1 MQKNTDNFL
10 SSKRTNSIFDTEPK
24 HTERSVAFI
33 EKIVKKDYNN
43 ELEKVLEKKYF
54 DENVKSMLLSILYKI
69 DTAYK
74 DYEKVKPD
82 VEKKEEFIEK
92 IINDIQDNCDD
103 IKIIKLNTKESEILG
118 KKTFIVEK
126 NKKRIIC
133 YPVERKLLYSV
144 SKISKSEKIIKDKY
158 EIIDKTFSDL
168 INVGNNI
175 NTVEPI
181 RDFNGYSWTTIAR
194 EIESIYHNLIYQNI
208 RILVGS
214 EFLNR
219 WIKNSKSIIDY
230 FEEFKNNI
238 ESMYGEDKQKE
249 LINILNKLSVLL
261 AYRYNEKL
269 RNALKKEHKEV
280 ESILNK
286 IEDNQ
291 MFIQELTD
299 EKILLTNEIK
309 KIDETINDK
318 KDLQEEYEKR
328 NKDLPLEE
336 KIFSVRILSKLM
348 LEEREEKL
356 KRLEGINKLLNPR
369 NFVKYKNKIQNKQR
383 YLKLIEKENID
394 KEIIKYIINL
404 QKIFLSCY
412 KIKIENANTKQD
424 ITKLIYEFR
433 YYCLIPINEQ
443 KLVSSIDIIST
454 RN

>member
-1 MQKNTDNFL
+1 MQK
-10 SSKRTNSIFDTEPK
+10 SK
-24 HTERSVAFI
+24 HTERNVNFL

-43 ELEKVLEKKYF
+43 KLEEILEKKYF

-69 DTAYK
+69 ETAYK

-82 VEKKEEFIEK
+82 VEKKEEFVEK
-92 IINDIQDNCDD
+92 IINSIQDNCDD
-103 IKIIKLNTKESEILG
+103 IKIIKLNSAESQILG

-126 NKKRIIC
+126 NKKRIIS
-133 YPVERKLLYSV
+133 YPVERKLLYSIA
-144 SKISKSEKIIKDKY
+144 KISKSEKIIKDKY
-158 EIIDKTFSDL
+158 EIIDKTLSDL

-175 NTVEPI
+175 DTVEPM
-181 RDFNGYSWTTIAR
+181 RDFNGYSWTTIIR
-194 EIESIYHNLIYQNI
+194 EIESIYHNIAYQNI

-230 FEEFKNNI
+230 FEEFKNNL

-249 LINILNKLSVLL
+249 FINILNKLSVLL

-269 RNALKKEHKEV
+269 KNTLKKEHKEV

-336 KIFSVRILSKLM
+336 KIFSVKILSKLM

-356 KRLEGINKLLNPR
+356 KRLEEINKLLNPR
-369 NFVKYKNKIQNKQR
+369 NFVKFKNKIQNKQR
-383 YLKLIEKENID
+383 YLKLIEKENIE
-394 KEIIKYIINL
+394 KEIIKCILDL
-404 QKIFLSCY
+404 QKVFLDCY
-412 KIKIENANTKQD
+412 YIKIKNVNSKQD
-424 ITKLIYEFR
+424 IIKLIYEFR
-433 YYCLIPINEQ
+433 YYCLIPISE
-443 KLVSSIDIIST
+443 KKSISEIDTISF